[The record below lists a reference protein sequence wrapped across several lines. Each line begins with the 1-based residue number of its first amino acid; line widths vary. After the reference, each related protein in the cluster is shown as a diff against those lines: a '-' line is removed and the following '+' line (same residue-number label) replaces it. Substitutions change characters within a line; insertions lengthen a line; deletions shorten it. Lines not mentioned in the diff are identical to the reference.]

1 MKCGYSRKK
10 IRRNYEGRKKAV
22 ALKYDE
28 GEDIAPKVI
37 AKGERKVAENILEKA
52 KEHNIPVYK
61 DKKLASQ
68 LSNLEIDDNI
78 PQELYEA
85 VAQVLLFITK
95 IDSETL

>member
-1 MKCGYSRKK
+1 VDIAVKK
-10 IRRNYEGRKKAV
+10 LGEIMREEKKAV

>member
-1 MKCGYSRKK
+1 MDIAVKK
-10 IRRNYEGRKKAV
+10 LGEIMREEKKAV

>member
-1 MKCGYSRKK
+1 MDIAVKKLGEIMRK
-10 IRRNYEGRKKAV
+10 EKKAV

>member
-1 MKCGYSRKK
+1 MR
-10 IRRNYEGRKKAV
+10 EEKKAV

-95 IDSETL
+95 IDSETLWRYSIL

>member
-1 MKCGYSRKK
+1 MDIAVKK
-10 IRRNYEGRKKAV
+10 LGEIMREEKKAV

-95 IDSETL
+95 IDSEML

>member
-1 MKCGYSRKK
+1 M
-10 IRRNYEGRKKAV
+10 NEEKKAV

-68 LSNLEIDDNI
+68 LSNLEIDENI

-95 IDSETL
+95 LDSEQL

>member
-1 MKCGYSRKK
+1 MR
-10 IRRNYEGRKKAV
+10 EEKKAV

-52 KEHNIPVYK
+52 KEHNIQVYK

>member
-1 MKCGYSRKK
+1 MDIAVKK
-10 IRRNYEGRKKAV
+10 LGEIMREEKKAV

-37 AKGERKVAENILEKA
+37 AKGKRKVAENILEKA